1 MNVLMPIFIV
11 LSVSPLLA
19 AGPAAQVTASP
30 VTWSKQVA
38 PLLAKHCQECH
49 RLGDVAPF
57 PLESYEDARKRA
69 RQIAQVTARRFMPP
83 WKASQPVG
91 VFQHERRLTEAEIGV
106 FARWASAGAPQGGD
120 FTSTHKQ
127 PEPPPP
133 DLVATMPQPFEIP
146 AEGPDL
152 YQCIAIPVPA
162 KENRWVRAIDFRPG
176 NRRVVH
182 HAIVF
187 AGKPDQAVYPC
198 FGAPGFLPAR
208 GLGGWSPG
216 NRISEF
222 PAGTAALL
230 PAGSQ
235 IVLQIHYHP
244 SGRVETDQSSVAL
257 YFADTR
263 PSRTLMDIALGS
275 NAIDI
280 PAGAAQYQVRDHFTL
295 PVDVEL
301 LGVIPHMHYVGKA
314 IRGIATTPQG
324 VRLLIQIDDWD
335 FNWQD
340 RYWYGKPIRLPA
352 GTKVEATF
360 TYDNSTANI
369 RNPSNPPQRVTWGLG
384 VNDEMAGLHLQV
396 VAVRAEDAEELGQA
410 LWGKMMRTF
419 RPLR

>member
-1 MNVLMPIFIV
+1 MP
-11 LSVSPLLA
+11 A
-19 AGPAAQVTASP
+19 AGPAAD

-38 PLLAKHCQECH
+38 PLIARLCRQCH
-49 RLGDVAPF
+49 RQGDVAPF
-57 PLESYEDARKRA
+57 PLETYEDARKRA
-69 RQIAQVTARRFMPP
+69 RQIAEVTARRFMPP

-91 VFQHERRLTEAEIGV
+91 VFRHERRLTTSEIAT
-106 FARWASAGAPQGGD
+106 FARWAALGAPRGGD
-120 FTSTHKQ
+120 WANTHA
-127 PEPPPP
+127 PPSPPPP

-152 YQCIAIPVPA
+152 YQCLAIPVSLTQ
-162 KENRWVRAIDFRPG
+162 NRWVRAVDFRPG

-182 HAIVF
+182 HAIIF
-187 AGKPDQAVYPC
+187 AGKPEKPSYPC

-216 NRISEF
+216 NRLSEF

-244 SGRVETDQSSVAL
+244 SGRIEHDQSSVAL
-257 YFADTR
+257 YFADAR
-263 PSRTLMDIALGS
+263 PARTLMDIALGT
-275 NAIDI
+275 NDIDI
-280 PAGAAQYQVRDHFTL
+280 PAGNARYQVRDHFTV

-301 LGVIPHMHYVGKA
+301 LGVIPHMHYVGQA

-340 RYWYGKPIRLPA
+340 RYWYSKPIRLPA
-352 GTKVEATF
+352 GTRLEATF
-360 TYDNSTANI
+360 TYNNSSTNI
-369 RNPSNPPQRVTWGLG
+369 RNPSSPPKRVTWGFG
-384 VNDEMAGLHLQV
+384 VTDEMAGLHLQV
-396 VAVRAEDAEELGQA
+396 VPARTEDAEELGQA
-410 LWGKMMRTF
+410 LWGKMMRTM